1 MSEARTDRHSTQEP
15 MDQAAEP
22 IRYPV
27 NHVVGVLDTPEQVT
41 SAVEALL
48 RGGFLDSEVEVDC
61 GGQASADRLR
71 ASTGRTGLL
80 DAILRVTEAL
90 GVPHDETEVK
100 HRYEQALRDGQF
112 VVMVLA
118 LTDDR
123 KERAGQ
129 ILREHGGH
137 FINFLGR
144 FAREEIAP

>member
-1 MSEARTDRHSTQEP
+1 MSEAPTDRHSMQEP
-15 MDQAAEP
+15 VDRSTEP
-22 IRYPV
+22 VRYPV
-27 NHVVGVLDTPEQVT
+27 NHVVGILETPEEVT
-41 SAVEALL
+41 STVEALL

-71 ASTGRTGLL
+71 AATGRTGLL

-90 GVPHDETEVK
+90 GLPHDETEVK
-100 HRYEQALRDGQF
+100 HRYEQGLRDGQF
-112 VVMVLA
+112 LVMVQA

-144 FAREEIAP
+144 FTREEIAP

>member
-1 MSEARTDRHSTQEP
+1 MSEARTDRDSMQQPT
-15 MDQAAEP
+15 DRSAEP

-27 NHVVGVLDTPEQVT
+27 NHVVGILDTPKQVT

-61 GGQASADRLR
+61 GGPAAADRLR
-71 ASTGRTGLL
+71 ATTGRTGLL
-80 DAILRVTEAL
+80 DAILRVAEAL

-112 VVMVLA
+112 LVMVQA
-118 LTDDR
+118 LTDER

-144 FAREEIAP
+144 FAREELAP